1 MKRTSHVIGLSIA
14 CALTACS
21 PSTPQ
26 DQLVAIDK
34 LVAKHF
40 PMTEQQRTDLD
51 KYLADGKDLL
61 RDGKEAEASTAL
73 SEALKILKIAED
85 ADLYNKSE

>member
-14 CALTACS
+14 WALAACS
-21 PSTPQ
+21 ASTPQ
-26 DQLVAIDK
+26 DQLAAIDK
-34 LVAKHF
+34 LVAKNF

-51 KYLADGKDLL
+51 KYLADGKNLL
-61 RDGKEAEASTAL
+61 QDSKEAEASTAFG
-73 SEALKILKIAED
+73 EALKILGLAED